1 MNKKSLLKFP
11 LIALALF
18 AAAASVRADS
28 AFDEA
33 PTPLRTQAPVY
44 PDSLRREGISGLVSI
59 SVSIDESGNVA
70 STSVSKSSNPAFD
83 QAALDAVARWKF
95 KPAKKAGQPVAVTVV
110 LPVRFNNA
118 Q

>member
-18 AAAASVRADS
+18 AAAVSDRADS

>member
-1 MNKKSLLKFP
+1 MKQHPLLKLS
-11 LIALALF
+11 LIAFALF
-18 AAAASVRADS
+18 AATAVMRAES

-44 PDSLRREGISGLVSI
+44 PEALRRDGVSGLVSI
-59 SVSIDESGNVA
+59 SVTIDENGNVA
-70 STSVSKSSNPAFD
+70 STTVTKSSNPAFD

-95 KPAKKAGQPVAVTVV
+95 KPAKKAGQPIAANVV
-110 LPVRFNNA
+110 LPVRFNAA

>member
-1 MNKKSLLKFP
+1 MT
-11 LIALALF
+11 AC
-18 AAAASVRADS
+18 
-28 AFDEA
+28 
-33 PTPLRTQAPVY
+33 
-44 PDSLRREGISGLVSI
+44 
-59 SVSIDESGNVA
+59 GNVA

-110 LPVRFNNA
+110 LPVRYNNA